1 LLLAHAYSVVGKK
14 ARRKMDTLDTTT
26 WEADW
31 AWALPLILLN
41 VVIHVF
47 GLAFI
52 NDAAVL
58 MLRET
63 TARRRFMVRFAE
75 VTTVAVLLII
85 VLHALEAVVWALA
98 YRALGAF
105 PDNKTAMLY
114 SLGAMTGFGAGNLSL
129 PAHWQMMGVLQS
141 LAGLLLFGLTTAFM
155 FAMFQSVWPS
165 QKQST

>member
-1 LLLAHAYSVVGKK
+1 MESLEI
-14 ARRKMDTLDTTT
+14 DTWGT
-26 WEADW
+26 DW
-31 AWALPLILLN
+31 AWSLPLILLN

-52 NDAAVL
+52 YDAVIVL
-58 MLRET
+58 MRET
-63 TARRRFMVRFAE
+63 AALRRFMFKFAE
-75 VTTVAVLLII
+75 VMGAAVLLII
-85 VLHALEAVVWALA
+85 VLHAAEAITWALA

-105 PDNKTAMLY
+105 PSNKMAMLY

-129 PAHWQMMGVLQS
+129 PAPWQMMGVLQS

-165 QKQST
+165 QK

>member
-1 LLLAHAYSVVGKK
+1 
-14 ARRKMDTLDTTT
+14 
-26 WEADW
+26 
-31 AWALPLILLN
+31 
-41 VVIHVF
+41 
-47 GLAFI
+47 
-52 NDAAVL
+52 
-58 MLRET
+58 
-63 TARRRFMVRFAE
+63 MVRFAE

>member
-1 LLLAHAYSVVGKK
+1 
-14 ARRKMDTLDTTT
+14 MDTLDAVT
-26 WEADW
+26 WGTDW
-31 AWALPLILLN
+31 LWSLPLILLN

-52 NDAAVL
+52 YDAVVL
-58 MLRET
+58 VLRET
-63 TARRRFMVRFAE
+63 SVRLRFMVRFAE
-75 VTTVAVLLII
+75 VMGAAVLLII
-85 VLHALEAVVWALA
+85 VLHALEAITWALA
-98 YRALGAF
+98 YRALGMF

-129 PAHWQMMGVLQS
+129 PPHWQMMGVLQS

-165 QKQST
+165 PSRPAEDVVLSREQSTGIN